1 MLLQFLL
8 ALFVFRSS
16 VGYDIFNWASTF
28 ASSYLGFNKAGMTF
42 VFSADI
48 ANMGMF
54 IISVVPAVIFFC
66 ATVYVL
72 FYIGTLQW
80 IIKKAAVFFMV
91 ILGTSGAES
100 IVAVASPFIG
110 QGESALLIRPFVPYM
125 TKSELHQVMTSGFA
139 TISGS
144 VLYAYI
150 QMGVPGSALL
160 TACIMSIPCS
170 LAISKIRY
178 PETEES
184 LTTGRVTIPPRTE
197 VEANILHAAGNGAA
211 IGLKIGG
218 LICGNIISL
227 LSLLAAVDAGLT
239 WVGKFITIEALTLE
253 LVTGYILVPVSA
265 HQMSNE
271 SMVMPWNLI
280 LFTSSR
286 SLG

>member
-1 MLLQFLL
+1 
-8 ALFVFRSS
+8 
-16 VGYDIFNWASTF
+16 
-28 ASSYLGFNKAGMTF
+28 
-42 VFSADI
+42 
-48 ANMGMF
+48 
-54 IISVVPAVIFFC
+54 
-66 ATVYVL
+66 
-72 FYIGTLQW
+72 
-80 IIKKAAVFFMV
+80 
-91 ILGTSGAES
+91 
-100 IVAVASPFIG
+100 
-110 QGESALLIRPFVPYM
+110 
-125 TKSELHQVMTSGFA
+125 
-139 TISGS
+139 
-144 VLYAYI
+144 
-150 QMGVPGSALL
+150 
-160 TACIMSIPCS
+160 
-170 LAISKIRY
+170 
-178 PETEES
+178 